1 MKKCEPWAV
10 AAVYLMQS
18 GNEKKHYTNIVNY
31 ILKTEATEL
40 IEKGIVTSQTVN
52 EILKTKVVE
61 GRAIF
66 KSEGNGYYSLEDEGA
81 IRKNESIQSAI
92 QYLKDNE
99 QEANLPT
106 HEDKE
111 KKPVKEDETWG
122 GDNEKLSDE
131 ARKLGEETS
140 RLCDETKRLSDE
152 TMKLSDEV
160 RKLSDEVIK
169 LSDENKNL
177 REENHQ
183 LCEEAERMREEK
195 QQLKEKLESIKQ
207 LF

>member
-40 IEKGIVTSQTVN
+40 IEKGMVTSQTVN

-81 IRKNESIQSAI
+81 IRK
-92 QYLKDNE
+92 
-99 QEANLPT
+99 
-106 HEDKE
+106 
-111 KKPVKEDETWG
+111 
-122 GDNEKLSDE
+122 
-131 ARKLGEETS
+131 
-140 RLCDETKRLSDE
+140 TKVYKVPSN
-152 TMKLSDEV
+152 
-160 RKLSDEVIK
+160 I
-169 LSDENKNL
+169 
-177 REENHQ
+177 
-183 LCEEAERMREEK
+183 
-195 QQLKEKLESIKQ
+195 
-207 LF
+207 